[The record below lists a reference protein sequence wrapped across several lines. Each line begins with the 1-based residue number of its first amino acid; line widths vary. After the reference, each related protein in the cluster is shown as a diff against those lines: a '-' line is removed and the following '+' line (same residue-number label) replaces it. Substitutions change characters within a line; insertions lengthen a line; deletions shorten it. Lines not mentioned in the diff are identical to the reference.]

1 MAKNEEIRRKYQ
13 VWSSPDK
20 TEFTFSA
27 ADQMNVQKDKENGLM
42 DKDAYLLH
50 EIEASTYEEAMS
62 IYYLR
67 VGFEPYKPNGSP
79 ELCPRCRGSYF
90 YPKGSGQCPYCG
102 DIC

>member
-1 MAKNEEIRRKYQ
+1 MG
-13 VWSSPDK
+13 K

-27 ADQMNVQKDKENGLM
+27 ADQMNVYKDKENGVM

-62 IYYLR
+62 IYHLR
-67 VGFEPYKPNGSP
+67 VGFEPYKTNGSSK
-79 ELCPRCRGSYF
+79 LCPKGCGSYF
-90 YPKGSGQCPYCG
+90 YPEGSGQCPYCG